1 MDAQMSLLFAE
12 PLNPVAPK
20 AQAKVPV
27 PEGLDLDARIHP
39 EEEEE
44 EDDEVVESDED
55 SKSANEDQEREIQSK
70 KKKKARD
77 KADWGDD
84 NYSRYVVLSLARSS
98 HNFRALHR
106 IHLTKCETARINL
119 Q

>member
-44 EDDEVVESDED
+44 EEEVVESDED
-55 SKSANEDQEREIQSK
+55 CKSANEDQEREIQSK

-84 NYSRYVVLSLARSS
+84 NYSRFLVLSLAPSCN
-98 HNFRALHR
+98 NFRALHR

>member
-44 EDDEVVESDED
+44 EEVVESDED

-84 NYSRYVVLSLARSS
+84 NYSRFVVLSLAPSS
-98 HNFRALHR
+98 DNFRALHP

>member
-1 MDAQMSLLFAE
+1 MDAQMSLLFGE

-44 EDDEVVESDED
+44 EEVVESDED
-55 SKSANEDQEREIQSK
+55 CKSANEDQEREIQSK

-84 NYSRYVVLSLARSS
+84 NYSRFLVLSLAPSCN
-98 HNFRALHR
+98 NFRALHR

>member
-44 EDDEVVESDED
+44 EEVVESDED

-84 NYSRYVVLSLARSS
+84 NYSRFLVLSLAPSCN
-98 HNFRALHR
+98 NFRALHR

>member
-44 EDDEVVESDED
+44 EEVVESDED
-55 SKSANEDQEREIQSK
+55 CKSANEDQEREIQSK

-84 NYSRYVVLSLARSS
+84 NYSRFLVLSLAPSCN
-98 HNFRALHR
+98 NFRALHR

>member
-44 EDDEVVESDED
+44 EEVVESDED

-84 NYSRYVVLSLARSS
+84 NYSRFLVLSFAPSS
-98 HNFRALHR
+98 SNFRALHR

>member
-44 EDDEVVESDED
+44 EEVVESDED
-55 SKSANEDQEREIQSK
+55 CKSANEDQEREIQSK

-84 NYSRYVVLSLARSS
+84 NYSRFLVLSLAPSS
-98 HNFRALHR
+98 NNFRALHR